1 MKTLYIIAFMLVCG
15 YAYSQNSIVI
25 QEKDKTKT
33 STLSDNPNKPLYVLD
48 GVKLATQTKENA
60 DELSIDDIDP
70 SDIESVNVLKGELA
84 TDKYGEEG
92 KNGVIVITTKD
103 PKKYQ
108 KK

>member
-1 MKTLYIIAFMLVCG
+1 MQTILTIACMLLCG
-15 YAYSQNSIVI
+15 YAYSQNSVVI
-25 QEKDKTKT
+25 QEKDKKKT
-33 STLSDNPNKPLYVLD
+33 STLSENPNKPLYVLD

-60 DELSIDDIDP
+60 DELSIEDIDP

-84 TDKYGEEG
+84 TQKYGDEG
-92 KNGVIVITTKD
+92 KNGVIIITTKD